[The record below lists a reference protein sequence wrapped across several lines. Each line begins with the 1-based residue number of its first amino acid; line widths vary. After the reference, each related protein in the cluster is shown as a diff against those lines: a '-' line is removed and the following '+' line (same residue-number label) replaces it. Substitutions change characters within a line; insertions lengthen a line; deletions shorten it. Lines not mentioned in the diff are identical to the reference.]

1 MHNASHF
8 NVILNRHKIS
18 DTVKK
23 KLLFFFSVV
32 LKIIPSYLN
41 SILKCGNKEKVLS
54 ISQHT
59 CSPKRDTVIQIHLWC
74 HTKPYWYMNQMTQTT
89 LF

>member
-8 NVILNRHKIS
+8 HVILNRRKIS
-18 DTVKK
+18 DPVKRK
-23 KLLFFFSVV
+23 FFFSPVV
-32 LKIIPSYLN
+32 LKIISNYLS
-41 SILKCGNKEKVLS
+41 SISKCGNKEKVLS
-54 ISQHT
+54 VSQHT
-59 CSPKRDTVIQIHLWC
+59 CSPKRNTIIQIHLWC